1 MSTLRNKLLVMDLT
15 NRTHAQKGVD
25 YPTTLASFFP
35 ARDLGTILG
44 NALARR

>member
-1 MSTLRNKLLVMDLT
+1 MDLNNHT
-15 NRTHAQKGVD
+15 IAHKGMD

-35 ARDLGTILG
+35 PQDLGTILG